1 MPYTS
6 EQWKKRVSSRTDMT
20 SYLTHLTRPNETLS
34 SVEVLLKIL
43 KERKII
49 GSSTDSGFIVGKN
62 RAVCFQDVPFNS
74 LAQNI
79 YLEEK
84 NREQFGGKIRY
95 EAVGLAFRKPYL
107 FRLGARPVI
116 YEQTSVAKTLLSSDE
131 EYWRIVNFDLRDGN
145 NIIDW
150 THEREWR
157 MKEDLEF
164 ELQRAT
170 VILPSSKSYKKFIEK
185 SSKELLDQIEGI
197 VYMQPILF

>member
-6 EQWKKRVSSRTDMT
+6 EQWIKRVSSRTDMT

-43 KERKII
+43 QEQKII
-49 GSSTDSGFIVGKN
+49 GSSTQSGFIVGKN

-74 LAQNI
+74 LAQNV

-84 NREQFGGKIRY
+84 NREQFGGKVRY
-95 EAVGLAFRKPYL
+95 EAVGLAFRKPYV

-116 YEQTSVAKTLLSSDE
+116 YEQTLIAKDLLSSED
-131 EYWRIVNFDLRDGN
+131 EYWRIVNFNISDGN

-157 MKEDLEF
+157 MKGDLEF
-164 ELQRAT
+164 ELHKAT
-170 VILPSSKSYKKFIEK
+170 VILPSSRSYKNFMEK